1 MPSWLLSVAKVQTV
15 TIIGQRMHDNA
26 PDKTVV
32 FRVPP
37 LLASAL
43 ATAAANDL
51 VSVSDVLRGA
61 VLRDM
66 RERGLMVPARRSEVI
81 DD

>member
-1 MPSWLLSVAKVQTV
+1 
-15 TIIGQRMHDNA
+15 MHDLN
-26 PDKTVV
+26 KTVV

-51 VSVSDVLRGA
+51 VSVSDILRGA
-61 VLRDM
+61 VLRDL
-66 RERGLMVPARRSEVI
+66 RQRGLMTPARRRRQPSEARDVG
-81 DD
+81 

>member
-1 MPSWLLSVAKVQTV
+1 
-15 TIIGQRMHDNA
+15 MHDNA
-26 PDKTVV
+26 LDKTVV

-66 RERGLMVPARRSEVI
+66 RQRGLMTPARRSEAC
-81 DD
+81 DG